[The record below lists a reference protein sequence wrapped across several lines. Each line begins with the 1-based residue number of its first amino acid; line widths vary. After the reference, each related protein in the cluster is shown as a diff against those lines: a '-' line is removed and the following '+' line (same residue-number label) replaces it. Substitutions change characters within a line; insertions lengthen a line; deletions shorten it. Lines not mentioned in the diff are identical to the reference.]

1 MGSKTLKRLIS
12 SVLSLSILCTQ
23 FVTMPV
29 LAETKTPV
37 SLSEGQVILNN
48 YNGPAL
54 TDAEK
59 NVMLNEN
66 IDSTKLSYVAPTD
79 EDGLLTFDGNKVVAE
94 EYTDSEGNLWVPVS
108 AVLKEDGEP
117 DVAIDLS
124 TGLFEPKTN
133 SYSVEVEYETYTTIS
148 AEKQTKMLNLAH
160 YLVEGIESVET
171 LVEGSNSLS
180 VFNEQVTLL
189 GDTSS
194 VIRLFYD
201 YFVLGKEFYP
211 FEGYAMSISLK
222 LDNPESS
229 DAIAAI
235 TQLFED
241 WSNGNYSLKVD
252 GKFGLITESTQY
264 NENYKGLN
272 EVSFLKEK
280 AERMKGIAS
289 TVKSSSEAIYNC
301 AELREMIST
310 IKQFYPLVGDVLL
323 SYVNRIGAVV
333 EDDTTS
339 VIEAMN
345 EGLNGNWTI
354 LSMLDM
360 IPESYTST
368 LSDAVQDAKGNTVGG
383 YIAVEENQLLASAN
397 VVISQARNN
406 VKVVVDAT
414 VYEGNVETALH
425 HEETLRLATGMT
437 VAEVDALVDATVQNH
452 INANWAKYNLNNDNY
467 KVTWAYADFDVL
479 DRDVDY
485 NIEYEPNYYEV
496 TGVLAGSYPYG
507 WVLTL
512 PSGAAEEKLYTY
524 TVNGVTM
531 QENETIKVTEDIQ
544 IARVEQA
551 KKRLLSLLVTDLGLD
566 TESIEAKVLNSDAV
580 KSDYV
585 SYDVPKD
592 GSSLLSLS
600 YDNGVY
606 TLTAQEYEL
615 SGTGMKWVPYEY
627 YVGNTAYP
635 FNGTYTV
642 DINDNSITSVKV
654 DYKLQLTQHMSGT
667 ITPEYAAERANLP
680 YTLWTLTNNQYSAV
694 QSLRTMLDENKGD
707 LGLIPTALGMLRTNI
722 RAPYDTDKD
731 GYPDSPLSA
740 YDQEVVNKIGVILN
754 DCFVTISGSEML
766 SVAHYA
772 SFYQTAADMVYYYD
786 TAENPEYGYYAFV
799 EQLDTL
805 IANLGDVIA
814 HPQFLKLF
822 ENEQFKG
829 KDELVTGV
837 IEKLQAKRD
846 DMANYPPSSYIDVTK
861 DSARSLFANLLGA
874 ASVSS
879 MTTDSV
885 NVHTFFSVKADG
897 YVGVT
902 VNVVVNGYDG
912 AEIGSSASSGDIFTM
927 SLAGGET
934 FTQNH
939 IDKIDEEVAK
949 LLNGVLTSDVQK
961 VFEQVSVENM
971 PALGDSAA
979 EKQVIVKYAPKTVTV
994 NVEGA
999 APQTIAYGNTKINLP
1014 ESSDAG
1020 EYYEY
1025 NVLGNVVTTS
1035 TYTFTEA
1042 ELVQIVEAG
1051 GLTVTRTV
1059 VNVSSNNMKDLV
1071 EKLNSGVTG
1080 ESKFILLEKDGE
1092 FKIVLRLAANELST
1106 VSNMIMGAAEGL
1118 ASSSY
1123 NFVALAE
1130 DSDEYAFWGVW
1141 NETQLVSVQGL
1152 INGILASGLSFDSI
1166 INANS
1171 LDASVVDGYDIVV
1184 GGSRARAPFD
1194 FGSDVIATKMY
1205 LGLKGFSNHSE
1216 VPFYVT
1222 VTGDLTEVQDAL
1234 VALKPYI
1241 DVNTNGGKLNTIITI
1256 PDRAYQAILAG
1267 MLLTG
1272 YADLDNVADVEFEAF
1287 VKYLEAQFDEAVL
1300 NPEVSADTYQ
1310 NTLDELNASYS
1321 LAEHKDT
1328 INKILN
1334 AVRKINGALSN
1345 KNITN
1350 NSYSFTMNAHSDDVI
1365 SLMGLTSP
1373 FDAMVKREDLS
1384 VDVKLTVNNFGTAYE
1399 AVYFDNSKAGLD
1411 KVYFTKDF
1419 AADAPNL
1426 GNNAIVILLGDV
1438 AGNVVLNNGIILD
1451 LNGKTMPSL
1460 KANAGTTKIFNSA
1473 FEADGGVTG
1482 SITGNFTIAG
1492 GKYGSDVSSMVVEGY
1507 TQTNGVVESD
1517 LYRAYM
1523 DGNKLVVE
1531 LEVDFLDPARET
1543 DLKYFAIDL
1552 ALQMGLEFYT
1562 ASKLNV
1568 EGSDIYAFESTDLIE
1583 DFFGDTN
1590 IVNKALHILNYP
1602 GLTTFTNTVIDDLTN
1617 WGALAAAV
1625 ESGNPLVSYDL
1636 TTTPWGVALTH
1647 VAAEDYM
1654 SVAVK
1659 GDAAV
1664 AKDYTLE
1671 IRVRGNASD
1680 DDNVYLAKL
1689 LREFEKVLTVDADV
1703 ALNDLSYTN
1712 ENGLTGDYFG
1722 NGEVVIDFTQADNG
1736 EDYTTLMGLILAY
1749 ANPSMKTPV
1758 QNYISRGDVDGL
1770 IAAFDEL
1777 TVANVISAIKSIRGV
1792 SFAKLS
1798 AGYNASEV
1806 SYLESIYHVFL
1817 QGTAGVLNK
1826 LEVTGNGAK
1835 LGALSTSKGVY
1846 EIEKSLGNIS
1856 GKITL
1861 KLFAEKDPILN
1872 AYAKVNANQILGWEI
1887 DYKNKI
1893 IKLDLAV
1900 TKAFNGLSLDKFGN
1914 EFYLGFEVNN
1924 GVIVNTTFDNDTLAA
1939 GVLRNGTVV
1948 TVEYAKSSTAATSHE
1963 SWAIQIVGDVNCNGL
1978 IESNDAALMAKAFVN
1993 QTITDPNDPMMWV
2006 VDVSGNNQLDSYD
2019 ALLNAYKW
2027 TLQTDKYT
2035 SKLRNVEEGK

>member
-160 YLVEGIESVET
+160 YLVNGIENVET
-171 LVEGSNSLS
+171 LANEGADSLT
-180 VFNEQVTLL
+180 VLTNKVTFD
-189 GDTSS
+189 GKEYS
-194 VIRLFYD
+194 IIELFYE
-201 YFVLGKEFYP
+201 YFVVGKKYYP
-211 FEGYAMSISLK
+211 VAGNSFNVGFALK
-222 LDNPESS
+222 DAESE
-229 DAIAAI
+229 AAI
-235 TQLFED
+235 NAITNLYED
-241 WSNGNYSLKVD
+241 LSNGGFDFANLAS
-252 GKFGLITESTQY
+252 E
-264 NENYKGLN
+264 YKASYAGSG
-272 EVSFLKEK
+272 EVSFFKEGK
-280 AERMKGIAS
+280 ADSLRIMAS
-289 TVKSSSEAIYNC
+289 TILENAEAIYNC
-301 AELREMIST
+301 VELKSRIYT
-310 IKQFYPLVGDVLL
+310 IGEVDENVGSVIKTV
-323 SYVNRIGAVV
+323 VNSIGA
-333 EDDTTS
+333 EFADDETTI
-339 VIEAMN
+339 VEAMKA
-345 EGLNGNWTI
+345 GLNGDWSV
-354 LSMLDM
+354 LAVLDVL
-360 IPESYTST
+360 PESYTET
-368 LSDAVQDAKGNTVGG
+368 LKTAVLAAKGNTVGG
-383 YIAVEENQLLASAN
+383 YVVTEEKLTLASAN

-496 TGVLAGSYPYG
+496 TGVLAGTYPYG

-606 TLTAQEYEL
+606 TLTAQECEL
-615 SGTGMKWVPYEY
+615 SGTGMKWIPYEY
-627 YVGNTAYP
+627 YVGDTAYP

-1014 ESSDAG
+1014 ESSNAG

-1025 NVLGNVVTTS
+1025 NILGNVVTTS

-1166 INANS
+1166 INADS

-1222 VTGDLTEVQDAL
+1222 VTGDLTEVQNAL

-1241 DVNTNGGKLNTIITI
+1241 DVNTNGGKLNAIINI
-1256 PDRAYQAILAG
+1256 PDRAYQAILVG
-1267 MLLTG
+1267 MLATG
-1272 YADLDNVADVEFEAF
+1272 YADLDDITNVQMDALVS
-1287 VKYLEAQFDEAVL
+1287 YLDDQLNEAVI
-1300 NPEVSADTYQ
+1300 NPAVSADTYQ
-1310 NTLDELNASYS
+1310 NTLDKVNAGYS
-1321 LAEHKDT
+1321 LAQYKDT
-1328 INKILN
+1328 INKVLK
-1334 AVRKINGALSN
+1334 AVRALYAHATFGTCNGNTLPYDF
-1345 KNITN
+1345 K
-1350 NSYSFTMNAHSDDVI
+1350 AHSNDVI
-1365 SLMGLTSP
+1365 ELMGLTSP
-1373 FDAMVKREDLS
+1373 FDAMVKKEDLTLNGT
-1384 VDVKLTVNNFGTAYE
+1384 LTANNLGTAYE
-1399 AVYFDNSKAGLD
+1399 AVIFDNSKEGLD
-1411 KVYFTKDF
+1411 KAFFAKDF
-1419 AADAPNL
+1419 AAVAPSL

-1438 AGNVVLNNGIILD
+1438 AGDVVLNNGIILD

-1482 SITGNFTIAG
+1482 TISGNFTIAG

-1543 DLKYFAIDL
+1543 DLTYFAIDL
-1552 ALQMGLEFYT
+1552 ALQLGLEFYT

-1568 EGSDIYAFESTDLIE
+1568 EGSDIYAFESTDLIA

-1590 IVNKALHILNYP
+1590 IVNTALHILNYP

-1617 WGALAAAV
+1617 WGALATAV

-1636 TTTPWGVALTH
+1636 TTTPWGVSLTH
-1647 VAAEDYM
+1647 IAAEDYM
-1654 SVAVK
+1654 SVAVA
-1659 GDAAV
+1659 GDSSV

-1703 ALNDLSYTN
+1703 ALNDVSYSN
-1712 ENGLTGDYFG
+1712 EHGLTADYFG
-1722 NGEVVIDFTQADNG
+1722 DGEIVIDFTQADNG

-1749 ANPSMKTPV
+1749 ANPSMKTPL
-1758 QNYISRGDVDGL
+1758 QNYINKGDVAGL
-1770 IAAFDEL
+1770 IDAFDEL

-1798 AGYNASEV
+1798 AGYDAADV
-1806 SYLESIYHVFL
+1806 AYLESIYHVFL

-1826 LEVTGNGAK
+1826 LEVTGRSTK
-1835 LGALSTSKGVY
+1835 LGTLAVADGVY

-1861 KLFAEKDPILN
+1861 KLFAEKDPVVT
-1872 AYAKVNANQILGWEI
+1872 AYAKVNADKILAWEI
-1887 DYKNKI
+1887 DYTNHV

-1900 TKAFNGLSLDKFGN
+1900 TKSFNGLALDKFGD
-1914 EFYLGFEVNN
+1914 EFYLGFEVNG
-1924 GVIVNTTFDNDTLAA
+1924 GVLVNTTFDQDTVNA

-1948 TVEYAKSSTAATSHE
+1948 VVEYAKNTSATPSQE
-1963 SWAIQIVGDVNCNGL
+1963 TWTIQIVGDVNCNGL
-1978 IESNDAALMAKAFVN
+1978 IESNDAALIAKKFVN
-1993 QTITDPNDPMMWV
+1993 NSFTLNDTQTWAA
-2006 VDVSGNNQLDSYD
+2006 DVNGNGTLESND